1 MEIRLPIL
9 GSFLLGL
16 FLFYLFF
23 LWQFPYDRLKSSIKE
38 NVEENLPLTLAI
50 GRVGPYFP
58 LGLRLENIQVSSDS
72 LSFHVPD
79 LTFGLSLPSLLLGKT
94 DLAVSDSRNSSRLQG
109 RFSRGK
115 DWNRLN
121 LRLNHLEVKTSSPK
135 EFSFLL
141 KFSGEAS
148 FQWKEG
154 DLEKGSGQ
162 AWALL
167 ERGEILSSSTNEPI
181 NPESNSPP
189 LSRSS
194 LERSQIS
201 QAPSPLAL
209 FESLRAEVQVKDGI
223 IRLKRLEA
231 LGKETRFSLPK
242 DLQFSLKGGIPRDW
256 GMILNMP
263 IK

>member
-1 MEIRLPIL
+1 MRIRLTVL
-9 GSFLLGL
+9 GSFILGL

-23 LWQFPYDRLKSSIKE
+23 LWQFPYDRVKNSIRE
-38 NVEENLPLTLAI
+38 MVEDNLPLTLVI
-50 GRVGPYFP
+50 GRVGPSFP
-58 LGLRLENIQVSSDS
+58 FALRLENIQVSSDS

-79 LTFGLSLPSLLLGKT
+79 LTFGLNLPGFLLGKT
-94 DLAVSDSRNSSRLQG
+94 DVAVSDSKNSSRLQG
-109 RFSRGK
+109 HFSQEK

-121 LRLNHLEVKTSSPK
+121 LRLNQLAVRASSPK

-148 FQWKEG
+148 FQWKGG
-154 DLEKGSGQ
+154 DLEKGNGQ

-167 ERGEILSSSTNEPI
+167 ERGEILSTSTNEPI
-181 NPESNSPP
+181 NPEPNRSP
-189 LSRSS
+189 LGHSA
-194 LERSQIS
+194 LERSQF
-201 QAPSPLAL
+201 QGPLAL
-209 FESLRAEVQVKDGI
+209 FETLRVEAQVKDGM

-242 DLQFSLKGGIPRDW
+242 DLQFSLKGGKPRDW
-256 GMILNMP
+256 GMIFNMP